1 MIAKPAAV
9 ASLYQELPV
18 HEIALLCLKSGLSLS
33 GNVWHRRVFH
43 SKILVVKWC
52 LNRLN
57 DSRCANYQQ
66 IRFGELVKL
75 RFPISL
81 KSIVPNEAAAAWEQY
96 RLTFIKTIEGCLNF
110 GCGSQDIF
118 LSRQF
123 PYQSVLIWRFRRHP
137 E

>member
-1 MIAKPAAV
+1 MTVDGEERRLVNAVWAELTTADPDIV
-9 ASLYQELPV
+9 ASLFQESPV
-18 HEIALLCLKSGLSLS
+18 HEIALLFLKSKLSLS

-75 RFPISL
+75 HFPVSL
-81 KSIVPNEAAAAWEQY
+81 KSIVPNEAAAA
-96 RLTFIKTIEGCLNF
+96 
-110 GCGSQDIF
+110 
-118 LSRQF
+118 
-123 PYQSVLIWRFRRHP
+123 
-137 E
+137 